1 MIILHEHMA
10 VSIRDSKI
18 AKIVTTGN
26 YQYEGYPIVNGRG
39 CSVRV
44 QSQEEVERFIHE
56 FDTTAKG
63 GEAEFY
69 NRWLQFEKYRSIV
82 FKDNFWGSAG
92 EK

>member
-1 MIILHEHMA
+1 M
-10 VSIRDSKI
+10 
-18 AKIVTTGN
+18 
-26 YQYEGYPIVNGRG
+26 
-39 CSVRV
+39 RV